1 MKRFLVWLLFWG
13 SAVSLSA
20 QSSGSGI
27 RILDEEPVMQET
39 RRLTRKGKTPANILK
54 FSFLSPFR
62 GDYAL
67 LYERRI
73 LPWFSAQ
80 AGLGFTLRDKVFERF
95 SSGTFNSPDF
105 KPTGGYSAKVGLRFY
120 PIADGW
126 MSGLFFSPDFV
137 YRQYNLTA
145 SLTQYDPDNN
155 ASVQK
160 LRCGYSFK
168 EYRLLVGQ
176 SYDFLFQNLY
186 LEYYIG
192 LVFREVNE
200 SIPLYQNNEQG
211 AYYTRMNQAHFTPGI
226 AFNASVGYA
235 F

>member
-1 MKRFLVWLLFWG
+1 MKRLLVGLLLLG
-13 SAVSLSA
+13 SITSLSA
-20 QSSGSGI
+20 QNTGSSI
-27 RILDEEPVMQET
+27 RILDEEPMMQDT

-80 AGLGFTLRDKVFERF
+80 AGLGFTVRDKVFERF
-95 SSGTFNSPDF
+95 TSGVFNSPDF
-105 KPTGGYSAKVGLRFY
+105 KATGGYSAKLGLRFY

-126 MSGLFFSPDFV
+126 MSGLFFSPDFI

-155 ASVQK
+155 PSIQK
-160 LRCGYSFK
+160 LRLGYSFK

-176 SYDFLFQNLY
+176 SYDFIFRNLY

-192 LVFREVNE
+192 LVFREIDE
-200 SIPLYQNNEQG
+200 SVPLYQNNEQG
-211 AYYTRMNQAHFTPGI
+211 AYYTRLTQSHFVLGI

>member
-1 MKRFLVWLLFWG
+1 MKRLLVWLLVLG
-13 SAVSLSA
+13 SALELSA
-20 QSSGSGI
+20 QTGGGI
-27 RILDEEPVMQET
+27 RMLDEEPMLQDT
-39 RRLTRKGKTPANILK
+39 RRLTRKGKTPANVLK

-62 GDYAL
+62 GDYSL

-80 AGLGFTLRDKVFERF
+80 AGLGFTVRDKVFERF
-95 SSGTFNSPDF
+95 SAGVFNSPDF
-105 KPTGGYSAKVGLRFY
+105 KATGGYSAKLGLRFY
-120 PIADGW
+120 PISDGW

-145 SLTQYDPDNN
+145 SLTQYDTQNN

-160 LRCGYSFK
+160 LRCGYAFK

-176 SYDFLFQNLY
+176 SYDFIFRNFY
-186 LEYYIG
+186 MEYYIG
-192 LVFREVNE
+192 LVFREVNQ
-200 SIPLYQNNEQG
+200 SVPLYQNNDQG
-211 AYYTRMNQAHFTPGI
+211 AYYTRMTESHFTPGI